1 MAGPYSLDPKFS
13 QSEID
18 ANVCKKADEM
28 SRQESFVG
36 RAGNISW
43 CTCGNCVSMDSD
55 VESHYCKE
63 PSQVRALLG
72 RRVCYRAHLIRCYY
86 KNIDV
91 LNITRH
97 KLIMHTACKDTKAKM
112 RCPSNKVW
120 CHLAYKSFV
129 FWVHSWAALGTNRR
143 VVIPSC
149 IVNAIRKFVE
159 RKWEFCV
166 WTLIHNTVVTILQ
179 SALIKW
185 HSLDKTH
192 F

>member
-13 QSEID
+13 QSEIY
-18 ANVCKKADEM
+18 ANFCKKADQM

-43 CTCGNCVSMDSD
+43 CTCGNYVSMDSD

-63 PSQVRALLG
+63 PSQVRALCQEG
-72 RRVCYRAHLIRCYY
+72 ECVTEHISFDVIT

-120 CHLAYKSFV
+120 RHLAF
-129 FWVHSWAALGTNRR
+129 A
-143 VVIPSC
+143 
-149 IVNAIRKFVE
+149 
-159 RKWEFCV
+159 
-166 WTLIHNTVVTILQ
+166 
-179 SALIKW
+179 
-185 HSLDKTH
+185 
-192 F
+192 